1 MQPGLLAFAVA
12 SAFVGAV
19 LYINIVEQP
28 ARLTLAPGA
37 MVQEWTPSNRRG
49 FIMLA
54 AFAIV
59 SAILAYLDYW
69 NSGNVLW
76 VIGGVVILVSLPYT
90 YFVMVP
96 ANIWL
101 YTMPSDAPASTFR
114 GLMRDWGLLEWGQ
127 VAIGLVACG
136 LFAWA
141 LASSS

>member
-1 MQPGLLAFAVA
+1 MQTGLLAFAVA
-12 SAFVGAV
+12 SAFLGAA

-28 ARLTLAPGA
+28 ARLGLAPPA

-54 AFAIV
+54 ALAIS

-69 NSGNVLW
+69 NSSDLRW
-76 VIGGVVILVSLPYT
+76 VIGGVVILVTLPYT

-101 YTMPSDAPASTFR
+101 YAMPTNAPASTVR
-114 GLMRDWGLLEWGQ
+114 GLMRDWGLLEWGHA
-127 VAIGLVACG
+127 AIGVAACIIFG
-136 LFAWA
+136 WA
-141 LASSS
+141 LSSPA

>member
-28 ARLTLAPGA
+28 ARLSLAPGA

-49 FIMLA
+49 FVMLS
-54 AFAIV
+54 AFAIT

-69 NSGNVLW
+69 NSSNLLW

-90 YFVMVP
+90 YFVTVP

-101 YTMPSDAPASTFR
+101 YAMPAQAPDPTIR
-114 GLMRDWGLLEWGQ
+114 TLMRNWGLLEWGQ
-127 VAIGLVACG
+127 AAIGLAACII
-136 LFAWA
+136 FAWA
-141 LASSS
+141 LTS